1 MQQLWQTLTDAL
13 ATLDPT
19 AYLALVVVVAVIAQ
33 WIAWA
38 AKVPSILLLLVIG
51 FLLGR
56 FVQPDDILGRDVL
69 FAGVNLAVGI
79 ILFEGA
85 LTLRFRDIRD
95 LKRPI
100 LRLST
105 ITVLVAWVLIS
116 TSAWLVGFQI
126 EMSVLVGAILV
137 VTGPTVIAPI
147 LRMIRPTRRVSSL
160 LKWEGIIVDPIGAVL
175 AVLVFQ
181 GMLQLRSGDP
191 LPELIQALVMTL
203 LLSLALG
210 LGLGWIVGWLMYHH
224 AIPDFLHG
232 VFFVAV
238 AVGALVASD
247 AIQTES
253 GLLTVTVMGIY
264 LGNQKRLRLRLVEEF
279 AEHLQVLFVGALFLV
294 LAARIAPSDIVD
306 VAPRALIFVALLVL
320 VVRPVSIMLGLIG
333 TRVSREERSLMLW
346 MAPRGIVAAAITSV
360 FGLQFTQAADD
371 AAARAAEA
379 TGAEA
384 EALLSEATQLSDLAE
399 QASELVP
406 LVFIVIVSTVAIY
419 GLGIGRL
426 AERLGLAARSPQGV
440 LFVGGQQW
448 IVDAAT
454 TLNAAGVKT
463 RVVSNEFPKTA
474 KARRVGLDTVTAN
487 ILSEYAAKD
496 MELTSFKSLI
506 AATPAD
512 EVNATAAREFSKV
525 LGQANVFQL
534 PQREKP
540 AGATRGRT
548 NAADHLTVSTCFNP
562 PRTNTQLKELIQ
574 RGFTVKHTRLTSA
587 FTRDDFQEMWGDEP
601 VYMFVLNE
609 GEVDVVNGRT
619 KVPRKGVSII
629 SLVPPRP
636 PARPDRHAPV
646 DARGDRDVVHA

>member
-1 MQQLWQTLTDAL
+1 MQTFWQTLTDAL
-13 ATLDPT
+13 ASLDPT

-33 WIAWA
+33 WTAWA
-38 AKVPSILLLLVIG
+38 LKVPSILLLLVVG
-51 FLLGR
+51 FFLGR
-56 FVQPDDILGRDVL
+56 LVQPDDILGRDVL

-95 LKRPI
+95 LKRPV

-105 ITVLVAWVLIS
+105 VTVVVAWALIS
-116 TSAWLVGFQI
+116 ASAWLIGFQI

-181 GMLQLRSGDP
+181 GMLQLRTGDP
-191 LPELIQALVMTL
+191 FPELLQALFLTL
-203 LLSLALG
+203 GLSLALG
-210 LGLGWIVGWLMYHH
+210 LGLGRVVGWLMYHH

-232 VFFVAV
+232 VAFVAV
-238 AVGALVASD
+238 AVGALVTSNAVQS
-247 AIQTES
+247 ES

-294 LAARIAPSDIVD
+294 LAARISPSAIID

-320 VVRPVSIMLGLIG
+320 VVRPVSVIVGLIG
-333 TRVSREERSLMLW
+333 TRVSRQERALMLW

-360 FGLQFTQAADD
+360 FGLEFT
-371 AAARAAEA
+371 AAAERTAIAAAEA
-379 TGAEA
+379 TGDEA
-384 EALLSEATQLSDLAE
+384 DVLLSQAAELAQLAE
-399 QASELVP
+399 QATELVP
-406 LVFIVIVSTVAIY
+406 LVFIVIVATVAIY
-419 GLGIGRL
+419 GLGVGRL

-454 TLNAAGVKT
+454 TLNAAGITT

-487 ILSEYAAKD
+487 ILSEFAVKD
-496 MELTSFKSLI
+496 MELTSFKTLI

-534 PQREKP
+534 AQREKP
-540 AGATRGRT
+540 AGARGGRT

-562 PRTNTQLKELIQ
+562 PKTNNQLKELLQ
-574 RGFTVKHTRLTSA
+574 RGFTVKHTRLTSL
-587 FTRDDFQEMWGDEP
+587 FTRDDFEDMWGDEI
-601 VYMFVLNE
+601 VYMFVLDSD
-609 GEVDVVNGRT
+609 GVDVVNGRR
-619 KVPRKGVSII
+619 KVPRKGVSVI
-629 SLVPPRP
+629 SLVPPQP
-636 PARPDRHAPV
+636 PVR
-646 DARGDRDVVHA
+646 

>member
-1 MQQLWQTLTDAL
+1 
-13 ATLDPT
+13 
-19 AYLALVVVVAVIAQ
+19 
-33 WIAWA
+33 
-38 AKVPSILLLLVIG
+38 
-51 FLLGR
+51 
-56 FVQPDDILGRDVL
+56 
-69 FAGVNLAVGI
+69 
-79 ILFEGA
+79 LFEGA

-95 LKRPI
+95 LKRPE

-105 ITVLVAWVLIS
+105 VIVVIAWALIS
-116 TSAWLVGFQI
+116 ASAWLVGFQI
-126 EMSVLVGAILV
+126 EMCVLVGAILV

-160 LKWEGIIVDPIGAVL
+160 LKWEGIIVDPIGVVL

-191 LPELIQALVMTL
+191 FRDLLLGLLLTL
-203 LLSLALG
+203 ALSLALG

-232 VFFVAV
+232 VAFVAV
-238 AVGALVASD
+238 AVGALVASN
-247 AIQTES
+247 AVQSES

-294 LAARIAPSDIVD
+294 LAARISPSAIID

-320 VVRPVSIMLGLIG
+320 VVRPISVIVGLIG
-333 TRVSREERSLMLW
+333 TKVSREERALMLW

-360 FGLQFTQAADD
+360 FGLQFTQAAKDT
-371 AAARAAEA
+371 ATEAAEA
-379 TGAEA
+379 TDDEA
-384 EALLSEATQLSDLAE
+384 DALLSQAAQLSDLAT

-406 LVFIVIVSTVAIY
+406 LVFIVIVATVAIY
-419 GLGIGRL
+419 GLGVGRL

-440 LFVGGQQW
+440 LFVGGQRW

-454 TLNAAGVKT
+454 TLNAAGITT

-487 ILSEYAAKD
+487 ILSEFAVKD
-496 MELTSFKSLI
+496 MELTSFKTLI

-525 LGQANVFQL
+525 LGQANVFQIT
-534 PQREKP
+534 QREKP
-540 AGATRGRT
+540 AGATGGRS
-548 NAADHLTVSTCFNP
+548 NAADHLTVSACFSP

-574 RGFTVKHTRLTSA
+574 RGVTVKHTQLTSDLSWL
-587 FTRDDFQEMWGDEP
+587 TSGDF
-601 VYMFVLNE
+601 
-609 GEVDVVNGRT
+609 
-619 KVPRKGVSII
+619 
-629 SLVPPRP
+629 
-636 PARPDRHAPV
+636 
-646 DARGDRDVVHA
+646 RGW